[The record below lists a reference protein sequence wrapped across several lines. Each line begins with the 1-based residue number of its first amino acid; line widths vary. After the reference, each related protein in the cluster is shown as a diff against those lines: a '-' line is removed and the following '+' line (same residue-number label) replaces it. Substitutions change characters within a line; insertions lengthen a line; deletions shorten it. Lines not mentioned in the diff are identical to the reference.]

1 MEEPWAVEAAA
12 MNSSSEA
19 GRKPF
24 HWFLSRPFLACVALR
39 SSMIITVEPAILLF
53 FFARFLYL
61 PLYEQYY
68 YISYGREILQN
79 TSFLFPN
86 SSFCLNSAQV
96 DLYAGN
102 GSYKFVETKSNDLVF
117 YGQIA
122 TRIPSILVSICLG
135 PLSDRI
141 GRKPIIVIAGIGTTL
156 QGVLSVLIV
165 RYRWNPYY
173 FILTNFIAGVTG
185 NFTAVLSSGL
195 AYLSD
200 ISSTKWLGMRLGFLE
215 TAYSIGGGLGLFF
228 AGYWLQQNNCDFI
241 PPLCLYAACNAA
253 VVVYIAF
260 CIPESLSR
268 SERRDMSAKHSKG
281 MWTGIKIFL
290 GCVPKYSAW
299 RLWFA
304 SLINNL
310 MALNVAGAVLLAV
323 YFLKCPPF
331 DLNTQMI
338 GMYQGIQS
346 ASRAISNAVLMSI
359 LSAISM
365 SEAAIAL
372 FALLFHSTCNL
383 LTGLSTKSYQVYISE
398 LFVSRM
404 ESFSIVYQVGII
416 NIVFSL

>member
-1 MEEPWAVEAAA
+1 MVIEAAA
-12 MNSSSEA
+12 MDSSSEDP
-19 GRKPF
+19 GRKSF
-24 HWFLSRPFLACVALR
+24 RWFLSRPFLACVALR
-39 SSMIITVEPAILLF
+39 SSTVITVEPAILLF

-68 YISYGREILQN
+68 YISYGRQILQN
-79 TSFLFPN
+79 TQFPFPN
-86 SSFCLNSAQV
+86 SSFCLTSAQV

-102 GSYKFVETKSNDLVF
+102 GSYKLVETKSNNLVF

-122 TRIPSILVSICLG
+122 TRIPSVLVSIFLG

-141 GRKPIIVIAGIGTTL
+141 GRKPIIIIASIGTTL
-156 QGVLSVLIV
+156 QGILSVLIV
-165 RYRWNPYY
+165 HYQWNPYY
-173 FILTNFIAGVTG
+173 FILTNFIAGVMG

-241 PPLCLYAACNAA
+241 PPLCLYAACNVV
-253 VVVYIAF
+253 VVVYIMF
-260 CIPESLSR
+260 CIPESLNR
-268 SERRDMSAKHSKG
+268 SERREMSAKNQKG
-281 MWTGIKIFL
+281 IKSMMMTGIKIYL
-290 GCVPKYSAW
+290 GCIPKYSAW

-338 GMYQGIQS
+338 GMYQGIQA
-346 ASRAISNAVLMSI
+346 ASRAVSNAVLMSI

-372 FALLFHSTCNL
+372 FALLFHSGCNL
-383 LTGLSTKSYQVYISE
+383 LTGLSTKTYQVYIGE
-398 LFVSRM
+398 LHA
-404 ESFSIVYQVGII
+404 
-416 NIVFSL
+416 